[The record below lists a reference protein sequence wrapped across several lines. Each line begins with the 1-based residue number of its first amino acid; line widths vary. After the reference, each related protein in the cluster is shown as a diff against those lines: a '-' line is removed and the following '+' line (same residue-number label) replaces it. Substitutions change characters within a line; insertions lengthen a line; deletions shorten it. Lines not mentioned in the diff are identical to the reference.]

1 MRQLKLSYSAKRL
14 IKTTLWDLLA
24 LAICINTFAY
34 FHHVRKSAPTPTTL
48 STPTIAAATPTP
60 DATVADTTDSAN
72 QSDPET
78 GGSTD
83 AVEGTAAADT
93 GLLGGK
99 YAEMFTDGEV
109 VQTDDSYRSANVS
122 VTMTKVELN
131 TPVTYYVADI
141 YIKDLSSF
149 RTAVA
154 YEYEEY
160 NDGLRKNVM
169 PTLQLAQLTNS
180 IVAISGDNYTF
191 RKEGLIA
198 VRNGVEWYSDT
209 PLAEDICVLYY
220 DGTMETYSADETYSA
235 QIAEIY
241 TRQPYQIWTFG
252 PQLLINGEVPESFT
266 STKANP
272 LSGVGY
278 FEPGHYCF
286 ILVDGRQK
294 GYSLG
299 LNYTQFA
306 QVFKDLGC
314 TVAYNL
320 DGGDTAVMTYG
331 DALRSQPQDN
341 NPRDTSDILY
351 ICEPNSVTNG
361 Q

>member
-1 MRQLKLSYSAKRL
+1 MKRSKLSYPAKRL
-14 IKTTLWDLLA
+14 IKTILWDMLA
-24 LAICINTFAY
+24 LGICINTFAY
-34 FHHVRKSAPTPTTL
+34 FHHVRKSDPTPTVL
-48 STPTIAAATPTP
+48 STPTPVATATPDTSAAESSDQTDT
-60 DATVADTTDSAN
+60 DAD
-72 QSDPET
+72 
-78 GGSTD
+78 D
-83 AVEGTAAADT
+83 AVEATEEPTVVDT
-93 GLLGGK
+93 GLLGGN
-99 YAEMFTDGEV
+99 YAEMFTDGEIE
-109 VQTDDSYRSANVS
+109 QTDDYYRSANVS
-122 VTMTKVELN
+122 VTMTKVELD

-149 RTAVA
+149 KTAVA
-154 YEYEEY
+154 YEYQEY

-198 VRNGVEWYSDT
+198 VRNGVEWYKST
-209 PLAEDICVLYY
+209 PLSDDICVLYY
-220 DGTMETYSADETYSA
+220 DGTMETYAAKSTYST

-241 TRQPYQIWTFG
+241 ERQPYQIWTFG
-252 PQLLINGEVPESFT
+252 PQLLIDGEVPESFS
-266 STKANP
+266 STRANP
-272 LSGVGY
+272 LSGIGY

-299 LNYTQFA
+299 LNYSQFA
-306 QVFKDLGC
+306 TIFKDLGC

-331 DALRSQPQDN
+331 DEWRSQPQDDS
-341 NPRDTSDILY
+341 PRDTSDILY
-351 ICEPNSVTNG
+351 ICEPDSVTDG

>member
-1 MRQLKLSYSAKRL
+1 MRKSKLSNPAKRL
-14 IKTTLWDLLA
+14 IRTILWDILA
-24 LAICINTFAY
+24 LGICINTFAY
-34 FHHVRKSAPTPTTL
+34 FHHVRKSTPTPTVL
-48 STPTIAAATPTP
+48 STPTIVAATPTP
-60 DATVADTTDSAN
+60 DAAVVDSAGGSDGGDDGDTTAAP
-72 QSDPET
+72 QE
-78 GGSTD
+78 
-83 AVEGTAAADT
+83 TAAVDT
-93 GLLGGK
+93 GLLNGR
-99 YAEMFTDGEV
+99 YAELFTDGEIE
-109 VQTDDSYRSANVS
+109 QTDDSYRSANVS
-122 VTMTKVELN
+122 VTMTKVELD

-154 YEYEEY
+154 YEYEAY
-160 NDGLRKNVM
+160 NDGSRKNVM

-198 VRNGVEWYSDT
+198 VRNGVEWYNDT

-220 DGTMETYSADETYSA
+220 DGTMETYAADETYST

-241 TRQPYQIWTFG
+241 ARQPYQIWTFG
-252 PQLLINGEVPESFT
+252 PQLLLDGEVPESFA
-266 STKANP
+266 SSKANP

-299 LNYTQFA
+299 LNYIQFA

-331 DALRSQPQDN
+331 DALRSRPQDN
-341 NPRDTSDILY
+341 KPRDTSDILY
-351 ICEPNSVTNG
+351 ICEPDAVTNG

>member
-1 MRQLKLSYSAKRL
+1 MKKPKLSHSAKRL
-14 IKTTLWDLLA
+14 IKTILLDLLA

-48 STPTIAAATPTP
+48 STPTIAAKTPSP
-60 DATVADTTDSAN
+60 VPEAVVSNDQADTDASDTAEATDT
-72 QSDPET
+72 P
-78 GGSTD
+78 
-83 AVEGTAAADT
+83 AVVDT
-93 GLLGGK
+93 GLLGGQ
-99 YAEMFTDGEV
+99 YADLFTDGEII
-109 VQTDDSYRSANVS
+109 QTDDSYRSANVS
-122 VTMTKVELN
+122 VTMTKVELD

-149 RTAVA
+149 KTAVA
-154 YEYEEY
+154 YDYEEY
-160 NDGLRKNVM
+160 NDGVRKNVM
-169 PTLQLAQLTNS
+169 PTLQLAQLTDS
-180 IVAISGDNYTF
+180 IVAISGDNFTF

-198 VRNGVEWYSDT
+198 VRNGIEWYNDT

-220 DGTMETYSADETYSA
+220 DGTMETYSADETYST

-241 TRQPYQIWTFG
+241 ARHPYQIWTFG
-252 PQLLINGEVPESFT
+252 PQLLIDGEVPASFA

-299 LNYTQFA
+299 LNYTEFA

-331 DALRSQPQDN
+331 DALRSQPQDD

-351 ICEPNSVTNG
+351 ICEPDSAANG